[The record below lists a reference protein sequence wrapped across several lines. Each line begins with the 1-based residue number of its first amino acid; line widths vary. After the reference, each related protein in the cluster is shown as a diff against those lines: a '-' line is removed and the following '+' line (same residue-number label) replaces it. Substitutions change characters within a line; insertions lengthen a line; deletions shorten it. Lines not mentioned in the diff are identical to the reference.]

1 MAKFQIEDST
11 GALAEVDVDLGTF
24 RAAVDAGYVHGLKE
38 LDDRI
43 MTNENG
49 LTASQQVYTQMGLH
63 RKNITIK
70 AAMDMAGYQ
79 GASTQDNSITGRLVT
94 QAFLMDTIEN
104 KLRANDYGILGIFN
118 SRAAVTDAINGT
130 KFERPIL
137 DFSRPE
143 QGRSQAIAQLSE
155 PTRMLLLTASDK
167 SYRIAG
173 TSIGIEYS
181 DQAAASVSLP
191 IVTLSMQRQAET
203 EALERIEDQLLAF
216 LNGDPDLDM
225 APLASVSGAVKTAKS
240 FDPTL
245 TAGKLSQL
253 AWVSWLFEGSRK
265 RQIDTIITD
274 LKGALAIEQRIGRP
288 TVQTDDATSKRIDTG
303 MTILNPTWPTEV
315 KVIISQDPNWPA
327 NTIVG
332 FDSRY
337 GYHVVTSTSLS
348 YSATEE
354 FAIRRSTKIRVDSGS
369 IAYRLFDEAWTV
381 MTLTD

>member
-11 GALAEVDVDLGTF
+11 GALAEVEVDLASF
-24 RAAVDAGYVHGLKE
+24 RAASEAGFAHGLKA
-38 LDDRI
+38 LDAKI
-43 MTNENG
+43 NTNPDQ
-49 LTASQQVYTQMGLH
+49 LKASLQVYTQMGLH
-63 RKNITIK
+63 RKDLTIK

-104 KLRANDYGILGIFN
+104 KLRENDYGIMGIFN
-118 SRAAVTDAINGT
+118 GRAAVTDSINGT

-137 DFSRPE
+137 NFARPE
-143 QGRSQAIAQLSE
+143 QGRSQGIAQLSE

-191 IVTLSMQRQAET
+191 IVSLSMQRQAET

-216 LNGDPDLDM
+216 LNGDIDLDM
-225 APLASVSGAVKTAKS
+225 APLASVAGAVKTAKS
-240 FDPTL
+240 FDPSL
-245 TAGKLSQL
+245 GVGELSQL
-253 AWVSWLFEGSRK
+253 AWVSFMFEGSRK

-274 LKGALAIEQRIGRP
+274 LKGALAIEQRKGRP

-303 MTILNPTWPTEV
+303 MSILNPTWPTEV

-354 FAIRRSTKIRVDSGS
+354 FAIRRSTKLRIDSGS
-369 IAYRLFDEAWTV
+369 IAYRLFDDAWSV
-381 MTLTD
+381 LTLTA

>member
-11 GALAEVDVDLGTF
+11 GALAEVEVNLDSF
-24 RAAVDAGYVHGLKE
+24 RAASEAGFAHGLKA
-38 LDDRI
+38 LDAKI
-43 MTNENG
+43 NTNTDQ
-49 LTASQQVYTQMGLH
+49 LKASHQVYTQMGLH
-63 RKNITIK
+63 RKDLTIK

-104 KLRANDYGILGIFN
+104 KLRENDYGIMGIFN
-118 SRAAVTDAINGT
+118 ARAAVTDSINGT

-137 DFSRPE
+137 NFSRPE
-143 QGRSQAIAQLSE
+143 QGRSQGIAQLSE

-173 TSIGIEYS
+173 SSIGIEYS
-181 DQAAASVSLP
+181 DQAAAAVSLP
-191 IVTLSMQRQAET
+191 IVSLSMQRQAET

-216 LNGDPDLDM
+216 LNGDTDLDM
-225 APLASVSGAVKTAKS
+225 APLASVAGAVKTAKS

-245 TAGKLSQL
+245 GVGELSQL
-253 AWVSWLFEGSRK
+253 AWVSFMFEGSRK
-265 RQIDTIITD
+265 RQIDTVITD
-274 LKGALAIEQRIGRP
+274 LKGALAIEQRKGRP

-354 FAIRRSTKIRVDSGS
+354 FAIRRSTKLRIDSGS
-369 IAYRLFDEAWTV
+369 IAYRLFDDAWSV
-381 MTLTD
+381 LTLTA

>member
-11 GALAEVDVDLGTF
+11 GALAEVDVDLGMF
-24 RAAVDAGYVHGLKE
+24 RAAVDAGYVHGLRE
-38 LDDRI
+38 LDNRI
-43 MTNENG
+43 NTNENG

-203 EALERIEDQLLAF
+203 EALERIEEQLLAF

-225 APLASVSGAVKTAKS
+225 APLASVPGAVKTAKS
-240 FDPTL
+240 YDPTL

>member
-11 GALAEVDVDLGTF
+11 GALAEVDVDLGMF
-24 RAAVDAGYVHGLKE
+24 RAAVDAGYVHGLRE
-38 LDDRI
+38 LDNRI
-43 MTNENG
+43 NTNENG